1 MTKLVRALLALI
13 LLMATIANLGT
24 DLKQGRGALL
34 IVLAGLALAPRVPG
48 LALVKRS
55 VGHHQ
60 TEALLGPARP
70 DGGDRTDRAADH
82 ADQRLS

>member
-1 MTKLVRALLALI
+1 MTKLVRAVLVLI

-34 IVLAGLALAPRVPG
+34 IVLA
-48 LALVKRS
+48 ALVKRA

-60 TEALLGPARP
+60 TEPVLGPARP
-70 DGGDRTDRAADH
+70 DGGDRTDRATDH

>member
-34 IVLAGLALAPRVPG
+34 IVLAGLALAPPG

-70 DGGDRTDRAADH
+70 DGGDRTDRATDH